1 MTKGTFGFRRR
12 DSSEPDMTLNDL
24 VKEFDLKV
32 KAGAGLLDREIAG
45 GYVSDLLSD
54 VLAHAEDGVLWVTL
68 HIHQNIVGVAAHKGL
83 AGIVLVQGRVP
94 ENDTVEK
101 AEEEEIPIMVTDL
114 SAYEFVGRLYK
125 AGIRG
130 A

>member
-1 MTKGTFGFRRR
+1 MKL
-12 DSSEPDMTLNDL
+12 SDL
-24 VKEFDLKV
+24 VKEFNLDV
-32 KAGAGLLDREIAG
+32 KAGAGNLDTEVAG

-68 HIHQNIVGVAAHKGL
+68 HIHQNIVAVASHKGL
-83 AGIVLVQGRVP
+83 AGIVLVQGRAP
-94 ENDTVEK
+94 EQDTVVK
-101 AEEEEIPIMVTDL
+101 AEAEKIPIMVTDL
-114 SAYEFVGRLYK
+114 SAFELVGRLYK

>member
-1 MTKGTFGFRRR
+1 
-12 DSSEPDMTLNDL
+12 MTLNDI
-24 VKEFDLKV
+24 VKEFSLEV
-32 KAGAGLLDREIAG
+32 KAGSGLLDREITG

-54 VLAHAEDGVLWVTL
+54 VLAHAEGGVLWVTL
-68 HIHQNIVGVAAHKGL
+68 HIHQNIVGVASHKDL

-94 ENDTVEK
+94 EKDTVAM
-101 AEEEEIPIMVTDL
+101 AEQESIPIMVTDL
-114 SAYEFVGRLYK
+114 SAFELVGRLYK